1 MALSRER
8 KVLQSRRELLRIP
21 WHLQREMSKT
31 IYALAE
37 SAQEA
42 KRLPRSVPCGNV
54 RVRSVGVRLRPFRF
68 CSLALN
74 IDVDELGDY
83 ADY

>member
-21 WHLQREMSKT
+21 WHLQREISKT

-37 SAQEA
+37 SAERQTGCHG
-42 KRLPRSVPCGNV
+42 RYTCGNV

-83 ADY
+83 ADN

>member
-8 KVLQSRRELLRIP
+8 KVLQSGRELLRIP
-21 WHLQREMSKT
+21 WHLQREISKT

-42 KRLPRSVPCGNV
+42 NRLPRSVYTRQCSS
-54 RVRSVGVRLRPFRF
+54 SVSR
-68 CSLALN
+68 CSPKALSLLLACAQ
-74 IDVDELGDY
+74 Y
-83 ADY
+83 